1 MEYKGNIP
9 TTEQTPEQ
17 RFYNDPPMGAIESR
31 VNKLTQRDTS
41 FLTTHVEQLALITS
55 KLERAELQY
64 GNQLARLRG
73 HQPETV
79 GSDHRTDTDT
89 YVGNMS
95 NLISRLNDVA
105 DLLNSDADELNG
117 YI

>member
-1 MEYKGNIP
+1 MSYDKDINPYSEC
-9 TTEQTPEQ
+9 
-17 RFYNDPPMGAIESR
+17 GAALHSR
-31 VNKLTQRDTS
+31 VEELAETDRC
-41 FLTTHVEQLALITS
+41 FLHQHIVQLSILAS

-73 HQPETV
+73 HQPEAV
-79 GSDHRTDTDT
+79 GSDQRTDTDT